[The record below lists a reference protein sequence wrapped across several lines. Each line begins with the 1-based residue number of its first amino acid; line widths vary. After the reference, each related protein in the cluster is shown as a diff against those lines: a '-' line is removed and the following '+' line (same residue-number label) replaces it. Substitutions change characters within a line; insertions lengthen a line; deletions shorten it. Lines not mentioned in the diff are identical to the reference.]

1 MPMEKQLGYV
11 KRSNFSDFY
20 RLCRKAERRQEVQGE
35 ETMTKASG
43 VVIQPREPPKL
54 PVVGLSFFLFTV
66 LQIESVIERL

>member
-1 MPMEKQLGYV
+1 MGNADGKTVRVCQKKQFFY
-11 KRSNFSDFY
+11 FY

-54 PVVGLSFFLFTV
+54 PVVGFSFF
-66 LQIESVIERL
+66 

>member
-1 MPMEKQLGYV
+1 MLMEKPLGYV
-11 KRSNFSDFY
+11 KSSHFSDFY

-54 PVVGLSFFLFTV
+54 PVVGFSFFYLLFC
-66 LQIESVIERL
+66 R

>member
-1 MPMEKQLGYV
+1 MSKEAIFLI
-11 KRSNFSDFY
+11 FTD
-20 RLCRKAERRQEVQGE
+20 CRKAERRQEVQGE

-54 PVVGLSFFLFTV
+54 PVVGFFFFLFTV